1 VKEQSH
7 KSEMRAAVRGDFE
20 RLRARRG
27 EATLQ
32 APRALETDVPEAE
45 PATVKAEAEQAGV
58 EQVEA
63 TEVEVPAPADPLQH
77 EPEPARQPSSW
88 LARLGLR
95 R

>member
-27 EATLQ
+27 EATRQ
-32 APRALETDVPEAE
+32 APRPMETDVPDAE
-45 PATVKAEAEQAGV
+45 PATVKAEAEQAGAQ
-58 EQVEA
+58 QVEA
-63 TEVEVPAPADPLQH
+63 TEAEVPTPADPLQH

>member
-1 VKEQSH
+1 MKEQSH

-32 APRALETDVPEAE
+32 APRAVETDVPEPE
-45 PATVKAEAEQAGV
+45 PATVKAEAEQAGA

-63 TEVEVPAPADPLQH
+63 TEVEVSAPADPAQH
-77 EPEPARQPSSW
+77 EPEPAPQPSSW
-88 LARLGLR
+88 LTRLGFR